1 MGTEQ
6 NRTKVSWKFRGVV
19 LEKNDES
26 ELDRSKNKRQNI
38 LNEVNETRKILN
50 TIKDKRLNRIGYVLR
65 YEDEIM
71 PITIK
76 DKWYSKRDRP
86 RKS

>member
-1 MGTEQ
+1 M
-6 NRTKVSWKFRGVV
+6 
-19 LEKNDES
+19 EKNDES

-50 TIKDKRLNRIGYVLR
+50 TIKDKRLNRIGYILR
-65 YEDEIM
+65 HEDEIM

-76 DKWYSKRDRP
+76 DK
-86 RKS
+86 